1 MIGHQILFYFNLVFV
16 LILGM
21 LSPADAL
28 AADNTT
34 IRIGIYQNEPK
45 IFIDDSG
52 NPRGIFVDIL
62 RHIALENNW
71 SIQYVSGEWYECLER
86 LESGEIDLMP
96 DVAWSEERAEIF
108 DFNQETVLNNWGQI
122 YVPHDSEIETIPQLQ
137 GKTIAVMRED
147 YSYTVFRQNL
157 ADFGVS
163 STFLEVNSFEEVFLA
178 LDAHDADAGIISRFF
193 GIVDQ
198 RDHQVRSTSIMCCPA
213 RLLFAVTKGDPK
225 QLLTRI
231 DAALAT
237 MKRFDNSVYYTSIS
251 RWLDRPVE
259 WSWPLWA
266 RYLLVF
272 LAGVMAAL
280 IVAAIALKLQVR
292 KITKALMAAQEKII
306 QNQRLSALGEMAS
319 GIVHDF
325 RNYLTPIL
333 GSVDILLLHKERWQD
348 ETFTQPILEQ
358 IRKAVDDSEQIV
370 ERLQEFYRPREGSET
385 LEPVDLNLVV
395 SESMDLARHRSQDMM
410 KLKIDQNLTSRSR
423 ILGKAGELREAVI
436 NLIFNAIDAMPEG
449 GTLSFTTRE
458 KEDQV
463 ILAIQDTGLG
473 MAEEVKIRA
482 LEPFFTTKGEEGTGM
497 GLAMVYGTVVR
508 HNGTI
513 QIESEPGQ
521 GTTILIT
528 FPAQK
533 SQPAS

>member
-1 MIGHQILFYFNLVFV
+1 MIGHQILFYLNLIFV

-21 LSPADAL
+21 LSPAHLVAS
-28 AADNTT
+28 DNTT
-34 IRIGIYQNEPK
+34 IRVGIYQNNPK

-62 RHIALENNW
+62 RHIALENDW
-71 SIQYVSGEWYECLER
+71 SVQYVPGEWYECLER
-86 LESGEIDLMP
+86 LESGDIDLMP

-108 DFNQETVLNNWGQI
+108 DFNQVTVLNNWGQV
-122 YVPHDSEIETIPQLQ
+122 YVPRESEIETIPELH
-137 GKTIAVMRED
+137 GKTIAVMRGD
-147 YSYTVFRQNL
+147 YSYSEFRQNL
-157 ADFGVS
+157 VDFGVS
-163 STFLEVNSFEEVFLA
+163 CNYLEVNSFEEVFQT
-178 LDAHDADAGIISRFF
+178 LDDHRADAGMISRFF

-198 RDHQVRSTSIMCCPA
+198 REHQVRSTSIMCCPA
-213 RLLFAVTKGDPK
+213 QLHFTVTKGDPK
-225 QLLTRI
+225 QLLAPI
-231 DAALAT
+231 DASLNT
-237 MKRFDNSVYYTSIS
+237 MKNINNSVYYHAIS
-251 RWLDRPVE
+251 KWLDRPVE
-259 WSWPLWA
+259 WTWPLWA
-266 RYLLVF
+266 GYLLVF

-292 KITKALMAAQEKII
+292 KITKELMAAQEKII

-333 GSVDILLLHKERWQD
+333 GNVDMLLMHTEKWTD
-348 ETFTQPILEQ
+348 KSFVQPILEQ
-358 IRKAVDDSEQIV
+358 IRKVVGDSEQIV
-370 ERLQEFYRPREGSET
+370 ERLQEFYRPREGSER

-395 SESMDLARHRSQDMM
+395 SESMDLARHRSLDMM
-410 KLKIDQNLTSRSR
+410 KLKIDQNLTNRSR
-423 ILGKAGELREAVI
+423 ILGKPGELREAVI

-458 KEDQV
+458 EEDQV

-482 LEPFFTTKGEEGTGM
+482 LDPFFTTKGEEGTGM

-513 QIESEPGQ
+513 QIDSEPGQ

-533 SQPAS
+533 AYIAT